1 MRRRGKSCKKENST
15 DFRVIYK
22 SIVIKLQFVCVC
34 VCVCER
40 EVFKRMSLTAINGGS
55 SHFGQVN
62 GEETGV

>member
-34 VCVCER
+34 